1 MEKSADQVLA
11 EKRMERGW
19 DLDSPNIKVR
29 DTDPIKAL
37 PLTNEEYQVF
47 QSILRKLALY
57 EQKPELADLYFEL
70 ERRATYG
77 NKYQQA
83 EGIEEME
90 QKLWDMGTNATRED
104 TAHRNL

>member
-19 DLDSPNIKVR
+19 DQEDEITR
-29 DTDPIKAL
+29 TRETEPIKAL
-37 PLTNEEYQVF
+37 PLTNEEYQIF

-77 NKYQQA
+77 NKYPQI
-83 EGIEEME
+83 EGTEEME
-90 QKLWDMGTNATRED
+90 QELWNMGTNAPRED